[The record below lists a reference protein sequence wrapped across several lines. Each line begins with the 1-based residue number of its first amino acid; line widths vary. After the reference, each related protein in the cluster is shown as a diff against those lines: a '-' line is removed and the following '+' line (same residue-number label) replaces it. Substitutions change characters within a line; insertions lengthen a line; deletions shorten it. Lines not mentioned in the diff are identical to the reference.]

1 MKHYITKIALFSL
14 CLGLSTAKAAPFMAV
29 GDNAELFVTAG
40 ALLSSD
46 DNIYLG
52 ASGKSDTI
60 YSFTPGLDLV
70 FGKGSAVTGD
80 VYYNEEIRRYS
91 SQSKQN
97 VNLATVGTRAAYS
110 NGVSK
115 ADFNASYAEIAQNQ
129 VGATLSSD
137 IARRNVTNL
146 SGKTEFGLTEKTSL
160 SIGLAYDKV
169 HYVPVAFTSSDV
181 LTIPVD
187 VYFKATPKLDWSAGY
202 SYRSTALSGSGDDSR
217 DSFFNIGAR
226 GEFTPKLTGQVR
238 VGYTARSF
246 DRAGSQSLVGLSGG
260 LTYAYSEKTSV
271 LINASNDF
279 GNSGTGDS
287 TKNLSFGASIAN
299 HLSEQWA
306 LNAGLSWRS
315 TKYPTRTDDYVEGS
329 IGATY
334 SYNAYLNFN
343 ANYIYRD
350 NSSNM
355 ASAGT
360 AFTNNVFSLGAS
372 VRY

>member
-1 MKHYITKIALFSL
+1 MKHYITKFALLSL
-14 CLGLSTAKAAPFMAV
+14 CFGLSLGKAAAFMAV
-29 GDNAELFVTAG
+29 GENAELFVTAG

-52 ASGKSDTI
+52 ASGSSDTI
-60 YSFTPGLDLV
+60 YSFSPGLDLV

-80 VYYNEEIRRYS
+80 VYYKEEIRRYS
-91 SQSKQN
+91 SHSKQD
-97 VNLATVGTRAAYS
+97 VNLASVGAKADYS

-115 ADFNASYAEIAQNQ
+115 ANFNGSYAEIAQNQ

-137 IARRNVTNL
+137 IARRNVSHL
-146 SGKTEFGLTEKTSL
+146 SGTTEFGLTEKTSL
-160 SIGLAYDKV
+160 SIGLNYDKTD
-169 HYVPVAFTSSDV
+169 YVPVAFTSSDV

-187 VYFKATPKLDWSAGY
+187 VYFKATPKLDWSAGF
-202 SYRSTALSGSGDDSR
+202 SYQSTALSGSADDNK
-217 DSFFNIGAR
+217 DTFFNIGAR

-238 VGYTARSF
+238 VGYTNRTF
-246 DRAGSQSLVGLSGG
+246 DRAGSESLVGLSGA
-260 LTYAYSEKTSV
+260 LTYAYSEKTGI
-271 LINASNDF
+271 LLNASNDF

-287 TKNLSFGASIAN
+287 TKNLSLGASVAN
-299 HLSEQWA
+299 RLSEQWA

-315 TKYPTRTDDYVEGS
+315 TKYPTHTDDYVEGS
-329 IGATY
+329 IGAVYT
-334 SYNAYLNFN
+334 YNAIVNFN
-343 ANYIYRD
+343 ASYFYRD
-350 NSSNM
+350 NSSNK

>member
-1 MKHYITKIALFSL
+1 MKHYITKIAFLSAG
-14 CLGLSTAKAAPFMAV
+14 LGLTLAKAAPFMAV

-70 FGKGSAVTGD
+70 FGKGSNVTGD
-80 VYYNEEIRRYS
+80 LHYNEEIRRYS
-91 SQSKQN
+91 SHSNQD
-97 VNLATVGTRAAYS
+97 VNLATVGAMAAYT

-115 ADFNASYAEIAQNQ
+115 ANFNASYAEIAQNQ
-129 VGATLSSD
+129 VGATLSGD

-146 SGKTEFGLTEKTSL
+146 GGNTEFGLTEKTSL
-160 SIGLAYDKV
+160 SIGLTYDKT

-202 SYRSTALSGSGDDSR
+202 SYRSTALSGNGDDSH
-217 DSFFNIGAR
+217 DSFFNLGAR

-246 DRAGSQSLVGLSGG
+246 SRAGSQSLVGLSGN
-260 LTYAYSEKTSV
+260 LTYAYSEKTSI
-271 LINASNDF
+271 LFNAGNDF
-279 GNSGTGDS
+279 GNAGTGDP

-315 TKYPTRTDDYVEGS
+315 TKYPTHTDDYVEGS

-334 SYNAYLNFN
+334 TYNSVLNFN

-350 NSSNM
+350 NSSNT
-355 ASAGT
+355 ASAGS
-360 AFTNNVFSLGAS
+360 AFTDNVFSLGAS
-372 VRY
+372 LRY